1 MTVLSDFRT
10 LRQLKL
16 FRISKLDDISFVS
29 TLTGLEK
36 LELIWLANITKIPNL
51 ANLNN
56 LAEVCIDTLNKLVDI
71 TSLVNAPKLR
81 KVKML
86 SVKSMTKES
95 VYAVLDNLNVEELLC
110 FGGKAEISDIHINR
124 KIKNKYVGNKRIN
137 LSGKLIIHRTLVI
150 MNQKKEILEKLA
162 FIRRHKEF
170 ASFGVKEQEVS
181 YNPCLS
187 EEDIKEFEHKHCIT
201 LPDDYRTFISEI
213 GNGGFGPGYGLLPLD
228 KAIVDFKLRDKP
240 NISLNEKFPYQDSWN
255 EEWIT
260 SFNWNEGYPE
270 TEIVNAYISTAHIAG
285 CLQISHFGHGCTF
298 LLVVNG
304 NEKGH
309 IWFDGRADYSGL
321 VPKLKDGQRISFI
334 EWYVTFLD
342 MEIENINESLTH
354 STTA

>member
-1 MTVLSDFRT
+1 M
-10 LRQLKL
+10 
-16 FRISKLDDISFVS
+16 
-29 TLTGLEK
+29 
-36 LELIWLANITKIPNL
+36 
-51 ANLNN
+51 
-56 LAEVCIDTLNKLVDI
+56 
-71 TSLVNAPKLR
+71 
-81 KVKML
+81 
-86 SVKSMTKES
+86 
-95 VYAVLDNLNVEELLC
+95 
-110 FGGKAEISDIHINR
+110 
-124 KIKNKYVGNKRIN
+124 GNKRIN

-260 SFNWNEGYPE
+260 SFNWDEGYPE
-270 TEIVNAYISTAHIAG
+270 TEIVDAYISTSHIAG
-285 CLQISHFGHGCTF
+285 SLQISHFGHGCTF

-334 EWYVTFLD
+334 EWYITFLD

>member
-1 MTVLSDFRT
+1 MA
-10 LRQLKL
+10 
-16 FRISKLDDISFVS
+16 IS
-29 TLTGLEK
+29 
-36 LELIWLANITKIPNL
+36 
-51 ANLNN
+51 
-56 LAEVCIDTLNKLVDI
+56 C
-71 TSLVNAPKLR
+71 
-81 KVKML
+81 
-86 SVKSMTKES
+86 
-95 VYAVLDNLNVEELLC
+95 
-110 FGGKAEISDIHINR
+110 
-124 KIKNKYVGNKRIN
+124 
-137 LSGKLIIHRTLVI
+137 RTLVI

-228 KAIVDFKLRDKP
+228 KAIVDFKLKDKP

-334 EWYVTFLD
+334 EWYITFLD
-342 MEIENINESLTH
+342 MEIENINESLTN